1 MKDEA
6 REDWIRKKLETY
18 LKDLAQFSQ
27 EEGKMTRLPFTQ
39 AAMDARD
46 YLYDVMRE
54 IGLTAVKEENGAVRG
69 ILPGQRKQSIVIA
82 SHFDT
87 VVDGGQY
94 DGCLGVACGLV
105 YAQMLIQEKIT
116 PEYTI
121 EILATNDEEG
131 VRFHTGYF
139 TIKSMLGEVDA
150 EYLHCHKDKDGIS
163 IWEAMKA
170 CGLSPEKIDSCR
182 RDVSEI
188 RHFMEIHI
196 EQGPVLERSHK
207 EIGIVDSIVGI
218 RRYDGIVNGRAD
230 HAGTTPLN
238 MRKDAVMKAARILLA
253 LKVRCEQY
261 PGMVLTAGYLEVE
274 PNAVNIV
281 PEKVMFSLDIRS
293 VKEEY
298 LEEMDRYV
306 RELAESDE
314 EIHFRETLHQEPVI
328 MNGPMCIQLEKAAE
342 EAGYTFQ
349 HLYSGAGHDSLEAAA
364 VWPTNM
370 IFVPSRGGRS
380 HCPEEYTDL
389 KYAVKAV
396 LLLKAAV
403 QQIKETNHR

>member
-1 MKDEA
+1 
-6 REDWIRKKLETY
+6 
-18 LKDLAQFSQ
+18 
-27 EEGKMTRLPFTQ
+27 
-39 AAMDARD
+39 
-46 YLYDVMRE
+46 
-54 IGLTAVKEENGAVRG
+54 
-69 ILPGQRKQSIVIA
+69 
-82 SHFDT
+82 
-87 VVDGGQY
+87 
-94 DGCLGVACGLV
+94 
-105 YAQMLIQEKIT
+105 
-116 PEYTI
+116 
-121 EILATNDEEG
+121 
-131 VRFHTGYF
+131 
-139 TIKSMLGEVDA
+139 
-150 EYLHCHKDKDGIS
+150 
-163 IWEAMKA
+163 
-170 CGLSPEKIDSCR
+170 
-182 RDVSEI
+182 
-188 RHFMEIHI
+188 
-196 EQGPVLERSHK
+196 
-207 EIGIVDSIVGI
+207 
-218 RRYDGIVNGRAD
+218 
-230 HAGTTPLN
+230 

-261 PGMVLTAGYLEVE
+261 PGMVLTSGYLEVE

-281 PEKVMFSLDIRS
+281 PEKVKFSLDIRS

-314 EIHFRETLHQEPVI
+314 EIHFWETLHQEPVI

-342 EAGYTFQ
+342 EAGYSFQ

>member
-150 EYLHCHKDKDGIS
+150 EYLHCHKDK
-163 IWEAMKA
+163 
-170 CGLSPEKIDSCR
+170 
-182 RDVSEI
+182 
-188 RHFMEIHI
+188 EIHI

-230 HAGTTPLN
+230 HAGTTPMN

-370 IFVPSRGGRS
+370 IFVPSRRGRS

-396 LLLKAAV
+396 LLLKAVV